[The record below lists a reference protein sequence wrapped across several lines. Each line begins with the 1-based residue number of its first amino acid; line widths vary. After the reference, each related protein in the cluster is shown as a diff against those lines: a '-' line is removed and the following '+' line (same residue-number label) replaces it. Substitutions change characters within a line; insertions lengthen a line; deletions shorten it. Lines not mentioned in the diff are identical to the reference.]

1 MKINWKVRFKN
12 AVWLAS
18 FIGVILSFVYT
29 ILEMFDIVPTIS
41 KNTLVQAAKQVL
53 TFLTLIGVIQ
63 DPTTDGLGDSQ
74 RALGYEEPWKDPV
87 EDEESDE

>member
-63 DPTTDGLGDSQ
+63 DPTTNGLGDSQ
-74 RALGYEEPWKDPV
+74 RALSYEEPWKDPV